1 MKILLDQFN
10 QRSSAV
16 RCFPAAKHY
25 CSNLAGQHYNSGRAR
40 RTAMKTRCWLV
51 IALFAAIFAWAQ
63 QGTAPRASA
72 EKYAAHAEN
81 SGARM
86 GAARLTSGQVTKAF
100 SLNKLSAR
108 DLDENCVVVEVALYP
123 AKDGALEV
131 ELDKFALRV
140 SGQDTAVKASTPTAA
155 VAAIP
160 YYVQLGETSSGGG
173 GIMAGPRP
181 QLDSPTGVNRDP
193 ITGMPRRSVGLT
205 PAGTD
210 VGIGGGGES
219 GKASLPPERQELAS
233 KMTEK
238 ALPQGKTTAPVA
250 GYVYFSVETKKGEK
264 YQLEYTLNGKNVVLP
279 L

>member
-1 MKILLDQFN
+1 
-10 QRSSAV
+10 
-16 RCFPAAKHY
+16 
-25 CSNLAGQHYNSGRAR
+25 
-40 RTAMKTRCWLV
+40 MKTRCWLV
-51 IALFAAIFAWAQ
+51 IAFFAAISAWAQ

-72 EKYAAHAEN
+72 EKYSAHAEN
-81 SGARM
+81 NGARM
-86 GAARLTSGQVTKAF
+86 GAARLSSGQIIKAF

-140 SGQDTAVKASTPTAA
+140 SGQDNAVKASTPTAA

-160 YYVQLGETSSGGG
+160 YYVQLGETSGGGG

-210 VGIGGGGES
+210 VGVGGGSGES

-264 YQLEYTLNGKNVVLP
+264 YQLEFTLNGKSVVLP